1 MPHEMRSAQSGS
13 VIGDSVR
20 SAPSARTEKG
30 VFRKEGEYWTVGYG
44 GKAFRLKDTKGL
56 GYLAHLLRHPS
67 AEFHVLDLAGG
78 IPGQRDE
85 DESDQS
91 AHGLPRGDE
100 NLEKAGIHIA
110 SLGDA
115 GEMLDDQA
123 KAAYRHRLSELR
135 EELDEAKELGNVERA
150 EHAEQEIDALTSEL
164 SRAVG
169 LGGRNRRAASASE
182 RARQS
187 ITKTIKAV
195 VERIAQSDAT
205 LGDLLSRCIKTG
217 TFCSYE
223 PDPDL
228 PIAWEF
234 GAANIE
240 SHDHPHDHPNDQ
252 PDRQPAPNGDTA
264 PTHVE
269 RPQTSPVVL
278 EVSPFWLSARTAF
291 VGRETERSAI
301 RAALDRALGGHGSL
315 VMLAGGPG
323 AGKTRLAMEM
333 AEYASRVGFRCL
345 VGHCYERDEPF
356 PYLPFVEIIENN
368 LAQAASLDDF
378 RRQMGDNAAE
388 LAQLAPRLRRVFTD
402 IPQPLDLPPVQK
414 RRYLFQSFSEAI
426 GRAARTRS
434 YLYIVE
440 DLHWAD
446 ESTLALLIHLANRV
460 GQLPIAIIGTY
471 REGFSQNNA
480 ALTRSLEE
488 LIRLGVRPLKLAGL
502 SKDSVAEI
510 LKGPGQVPV
519 PEKLVTAIFE
529 ESQGN
534 PFFVEEVY
542 RHLIEEGKIFDAAG
556 QFRTDIEIDESDVP
570 ENVRLVIGRR
580 LERLDEHVKQLLSAA
595 AVIGRSFS
603 FQLLAGVS
611 QTDVDELFNVIE
623 KAQEMGI
630 IVSSSE
636 GPERPFTFA
645 HELVRQTLLAGISSP
660 RRQNLHERVAQEIER
675 QCPGAVSECA
685 GEISDHLL
693 KAGSFADRKKLVRW
707 LTLAGKSALEAAAFD
722 EARRSLRSALSHQGA
737 EDPGERAHLLASLA
751 MAELGL
757 ERWDAAVANLREVLD
772 IYTNLG
778 DREMIGKSFAE
789 LADAF
794 IWVGR
799 FPDAAETARRGLDYL
814 GADVS
819 ANRLCL
825 LAVLGQASA
834 ASAGREPACAA
845 LREALDIASRLG
857 DPKLEARVLGAR
869 LIVNMHFFRLREA
882 AEDGF
887 RSEQLGGLDARPW
900 QRALQLR
907 VLHQALLS
915 LGRVE
920 DAFKI
925 ADQLEPLAMKIGQAY
940 SVALCLSTRAW
951 AEFGR
956 EPDLAKLEA
965 GFREVAKSDAK
976 VRFAFWDVLSEVQLS
991 VLDFIRGNWA
1001 DALSHAQ
1008 ASCRRDPGMSSIR
1021 GFGEGTLFR
1030 QMAYAGDRT
1039 GALAIFEKHRA
1050 LLPVSGQENF
1060 RGSWW
1065 LLALMVEGLVM
1076 LGEQAQAGQLY
1087 PMARELIDTGAVAIW
1102 PIARFTQTIAG
1113 LAAAG
1118 AHQWKAAEDHFQI
1131 AMNQAASFPD
1141 RLEQAEIR
1149 RFHAMM
1155 LTDRAARGDRE
1166 KARTLVDEALES
1178 YTQIGM
1184 PCHIAMIRNF
1194 Q

>member
-1 MPHEMRSAQSGS
+1 MPHEIRSARSPSADVG
-13 VIGDSVR
+13 V
-20 SAPSARTEKG
+20 SAPIVRSARTEKG

-67 AEFHVLDLAGG
+67 VEFHVLDLAGG

-85 DESDQS
+85 DESDHS

-100 NLEKAGIHIA
+100 NLEKAGIHVA

-123 KAAYRHRLSELR
+123 KSAYRRRLSELR
-135 EELDEAKELGNVERA
+135 EELDEAKELGNFERA
-150 EHAEQEIDALTSEL
+150 EQAEQEIDALTSEL

-195 VERIAQSDAT
+195 VERIAQSDAA

-217 TFCSYE
+217 TFCSYD
-223 PDPDL
+223 PDPDF
-228 PIAWEF
+228 PITWEF

-240 SHDHPHDHPNDQ
+240 QDHQLDHQ
-252 PDRQPAPNGDTA
+252 PDHQPATNGGTA
-264 PTHVE
+264 PAHVE
-269 RPQTSPVVL
+269 RPQTPPVVL
-278 EVSPFWLSARTAF
+278 EVSPFWLAARTAF

-301 RAALDRALGGHGSL
+301 RTAIDRALGGHGSL

-333 AEYASRVGFRCL
+333 ADYASRVGFRCL

-414 RRYLFQSFSEAI
+414 RRYLFQSFSEAL

-460 GQLPIAIIGTY
+460 SQLPIVIIGTY
-471 REGFSQNNA
+471 REDYSQNNH

-488 LIRLGVRPLKLAGL
+488 LIRLGVRPLKLGGL
-502 SKDSVAEI
+502 SKDAVAEI
-510 LKGPGQVPV
+510 LKGPGQLPV
-519 PEKLVTAIFE
+519 PEKLVAAIFE

-556 QFRTDIEIDESDVP
+556 QFRSEVEIDESDVP

-580 LERLDEHVKQLLSAA
+580 LERLNEHEKQVLSAA

-603 FQLLAGVS
+603 FQLLAGIS
-611 QTDVDELFNVIE
+611 QTDVDELFTVIE

-630 IVSSSE
+630 IVPSSE

-660 RRQNLHERVAQEIER
+660 RRQHLHTRVAEEIER
-675 QCPGAVSECA
+675 QCPDAVSECA

-693 KAGSFADRKKLVRW
+693 KAGTFADRRKLGRW
-707 LTLAGKSALEAAAFD
+707 LTLAGKNALEAAAFE
-722 EARRSLRSALSHQGA
+722 EARRSLKSALSYQGA
-737 EDPGERAHLLASLA
+737 GDPGERAHLLASLA

-757 ERWDAAVANLREVLD
+757 ERWDASLGHLREVLE

-778 DREMIGKSFAE
+778 DREMIGNSFAE

-799 FPDAAETARRGLDYL
+799 FPDAAETARRGLAYL
-814 GADVS
+814 GADVN
-819 ANRLCL
+819 ANRLRL

-834 ASAGREPACAA
+834 ASAGRDQACAA
-845 LREALDIASRLG
+845 LREALDIASKLA
-857 DPKLEARVLGAR
+857 DPKLEARALGAR
-869 LIVNMHFFRLREA
+869 LVVNLHFFRLREA
-882 AEDGF
+882 AADGL
-887 RSEQLGGLDARPW
+887 RSEQLDGVDAPPW

-920 DAFKI
+920 EAFKI
-925 ADQLEPLAMKIGQAY
+925 ADELEPLAMKIGQAY

-951 AEFGR
+951 AAFGK

-965 GFREVAKSDAK
+965 AFQEVARSDAK
-976 VRFAFWDVLSEVQLS
+976 SRFAFWDVLSEVQLS
-991 VLDFIRGNWA
+991 VLDFVRGDWA
-1001 DALSHAQ
+1001 GALSHAQ
-1008 ASCRRDPGMSSIR
+1008 DSCRRDPEMSSIR
-1021 GFGEGTLFR
+1021 GFGEGALFR

-1039 GALAIFEKHRA
+1039 GALAILEKNRA
-1050 LLPVSGQENF
+1050 RLPVSGQENF
-1060 RGSWW
+1060 RGAWW
-1065 LLALMVEGLVM
+1065 MLALVVEGLVM
-1076 LGEQAQAGQLY
+1076 LGERAQAGLLY
-1087 PMARELIDTGAVAIW
+1087 PLVRELIDTGAVALW
-1102 PIARFTQTIAG
+1102 PISRFTQTIAG

-1118 AHQWKAAEDHFQI
+1118 AHQWKAAEDHFQL
-1131 AMNQAASFPD
+1131 AMNQAESFPD

-1155 LTDRAARGDRE
+1155 LIDRGARGDRE
-1166 KARTLVDEALES
+1166 KAQTLIGEALET
-1178 YTQIGM
+1178 YTHIGM
-1184 PCHIAMIRNF
+1184 PRHIAMIRKY